1 VRRQQ
6 SRNSCDSDAFARPRA
21 RRALTGLQ
29 GLDVR
34 PCPTP
39 PGPSAGSVA
48 GSCAA
53 LVAVCCGR
61 KVALFTLL
69 HGGHVVWSN
78 CGFSV
83 LSGPGVLY
91 HVPILCTNTARRSEE
106 FTIISG
112 FAHTFRSS
120 TPDFGLS
127 DHAVHQG
134 WLDGPSHRDGSVGGR
149 GFAPIPNP
157 DPPRVGGVLVYR

>member
-21 RRALTGLQ
+21 RRALTELQ

-83 LSGPGVLY
+83 LTGPGVLY
-91 HVPILCTNTARRSEE
+91 YHVPISCTNTRLDGRRNC
-106 FTIISG
+106 
-112 FAHTFRSS
+112 FRICTHSS
-120 TPDFGLS
+120 TPDFALS
-127 DHAVHQG
+127 ATPPWFRRAG
-134 WLDGPSHRDGSVGGR
+134 RRGARSHRGFLHSAPMCSLNTLQGPCVWDDDG
-149 GFAPIPNP
+149 
-157 DPPRVGGVLVYR
+157 

>member
-1 VRRQQ
+1 MRRQQ

-21 RRALTGLQ
+21 RRALTELQ

-83 LSGPGVLY
+83 LSGPLACSTTMFLY
-91 HVPILCTNTARRSEE
+91 HVQTRLDGRRNCFRICT
-106 FTIISG
+106 
-112 FAHTFRSS
+112 HSS
-120 TPDFGLS
+120 TPDFALS
-127 DHAVHQG
+127 ATPPWFRRAAEHAH
-134 WLDGPSHRDGSVGGR
+134 PSR
-149 GFAPIPNP
+149 GFLRLCTLLIITLQGPC
-157 DPPRVGGVLVYR
+157 VGR